1 MTEPP
6 RCHDGKLSTMAEK
19 TEKTEKT
26 MTVRLARELSDTV
39 EAVAQV
45 QGTSVTD
52 LIRRAISDYVE
63 RCISDGA
70 FQEAMEAS
78 LQAHRRKL
86 LEGLGFESRGKGKI
100 TRRPV

>member
-1 MTEPP
+1 
-6 RCHDGKLSTMAEK
+6 MA
-19 TEKTEKT
+19 EKTEKT

-39 EAVAQV
+39 EALAQV

-63 RCISDGA
+63 RRISDGA
-70 FQEAMEAS
+70 FRDEMEAS

-86 LEGLGFESRGKGKI
+86 LEGLGFESSSRGRI
-100 TRRPV
+100 TRRPG